1 MRLQPKRSK
10 YRKQQKGSRKGVTS
24 NERSLGTVG
33 LRAIERGR
41 LNARQLEAARR
52 TIRHHL
58 NREGQLQM
66 KVFPDIPVTAKPLEV
81 RMGKGKGAISQY
93 GTKVQPGKLL
103 FEVGGVPNSV
113 AEKALLHG
121 GKKLAVKT
129 NRKYRFK

>member
-58 NREGQLQM
+58 NREGQL
-66 KVFPDIPVTAKPLEV
+66 
-81 RMGKGKGAISQY
+81 
-93 GTKVQPGKLL
+93 
-103 FEVGGVPNSV
+103 
-113 AEKALLHG
+113 
-121 GKKLAVKT
+121 
-129 NRKYRFK
+129 